1 MKRAEWLP
9 QSVGGSTEMVR
20 LGVWGGRACAVEFT
34 AVVLESQLCLCS
46 LTLSKLFNFSE
57 LPFLH
62 LFKGLIVIPVK

>member
-1 MKRAEWLP
+1 
-9 QSVGGSTEMVR
+9 MVR